1 MIEINDFD
9 ILEEIVAKAHRIC
22 NQLFLFEAIEMEED
36 EVRFFLDC
44 NHVSDNKVQN
54 AYLALVREYDEK
66 TSSTRSQG
74 INTDSFG

>member
-1 MIEINDFD
+1 MIKINDFD

-36 EVRFFLDC
+36 EVRFFLGC

-54 AYLALVREYDEK
+54 AYLELVREYNEK
-66 TSSTRSQG
+66 TSCTKSG
-74 INTDSFG
+74 G

>member
-1 MIEINDFD
+1 MIKINEFD

-36 EVRFFLDC
+36 EVRLFLDC

-54 AYLALVREYDEK
+54 AYLELVREYDEK
-66 TSSTRSQG
+66 TSRTGSG
-74 INTDSFG
+74 D